1 MSCTWD
7 VTKAINKYA
16 IDNGI
21 KHPGNGRVIVLDT
34 KLAGLLGMKE
44 KEQVEIINV
53 QSHLRNHYI
62 KPEPAAVAVAV
73 AGN

>member
-1 MSCTWD
+1 
-7 VTKAINKYA
+7 
-16 IDNGI
+16 
-21 KHPGNGRVIVLDT
+21 
-34 KLAGLLGMKE
+34 MKE